1 MMRSRHLF
9 LVILAVVSMAS
20 CKSQYEIMLNS
31 NDADAKY
38 DAAFAYFNEGKY
50 SKAASLFESLSVL
63 TNGTER
69 DDTVR
74 YYWGLSNYRFR
85 DYYTAETNFTQFI
98 ESFPRS
104 PFTSDARYLRI
115 DCLYRSTL
123 RYELDQTPTYTAIN
137 AISEYMLEFPDTPH
151 MQECKDMLTDLNER
165 LDKKAYEAAKLY
177 YKMEDYLASRVAL
190 RNVLK
195 DDADNVYR
203 EDVLYHIAMSSYKY
217 AYLSIPSKQK
227 ESYLVFNEDFVVLL
241 RIAARRLTT
250 NLHGAVGRHLSKP
263 QFTGYKTVFVT
274 HLQQPCHFVT
284 VNTHAVI
291 IVRRIG
297 VHFFP
302 RVVGTFRLVAGRYG
316 QIHRDNFGVV
326 IHIIQQVLVA
336 NMNIRFGLQVAQIHF
351 GSQIGACCLFH
362 RTSRQTKAQQQRKRA
377 QTHFFQSHNE
387 PLSNR
392 SSKNNPNR
400 VNIPERSSA
409 TNGCTDKIKNGNRLV
424 K

>member
-1 MMRSRHLF
+1 MMRSRHFF
-9 LVILAVVSMAS
+9 LVILALVSMAS

-38 DAAFAYFNEGKY
+38 EAAFAYFNEGKY

-151 MQECKDMLTDLNER
+151 MQECTDMLTDLNER

-203 EDVLYHIAMSSYKY
+203 EDVLYYIAMSSYKY
-217 AYLSIPSKQK
+217 AYLSIPRSRRKGIL
-227 ESYLVFNEDFVVLL
+227 SLL
-241 RIAARRLTT
+241 MIISILSVRFRIRITEKSWILYIERLRRRLAGMSWT
-250 NLHGAVGRHLSKP
+250 LMK
-263 QFTGYKTVFVT
+263 
-274 HLQQPCHFVT
+274 
-284 VNTHAVI
+284 
-291 IVRRIG
+291 RR
-297 VHFFP
+297 
-302 RVVGTFRLVAGRYG
+302 
-316 QIHRDNFGVV
+316 
-326 IHIIQQVLVA
+326 
-336 NMNIRFGLQVAQIHF
+336 
-351 GSQIGACCLFH
+351 
-362 RTSRQTKAQQQRKRA
+362 
-377 QTHFFQSHNE
+377 
-387 PLSNR
+387 
-392 SSKNNPNR
+392 
-400 VNIPERSSA
+400 
-409 TNGCTDKIKNGNRLV
+409 
-424 K
+424 